1 MVKEYLKNR
10 WRKLDNTAKIF
21 SLETDS
27 NINVFRYSVV
37 LKVKIEKDTLLKA
50 LNKALEYYSVFR
62 TKICSGIFWNYL
74 EFNPKEVKVF
84 LEDDV
89 PCQFIDFKENND
101 YLFRVSYY
109 KNKINVDFFH
119 ILTDGTGAAEFMK
132 FLIYNYLDLKYDN
145 KFYEEK
151 DIKTIDYQ
159 DQYLKNYDRNDKTK
173 HDVSLAFQIKGKI
186 LDVNNTYHY
195 VIPVSAVKKLSKDS
209 GVSITEYLTA
219 LYIYAMYTSIYDGRS
234 GKEIIITVP
243 INLRKYYDV
252 DTLSNF
258 FACMDINPRLVSN
271 GIISF
276 EDCLMA
282 VHGEFKKKLTD
293 DKVRGYLN
301 RDVRLGLNLPIRL
314 VPLPIKR
321 FFINLLC
328 KVINRTVTSTVSNVG
343 KFDIDDKYK
352 KYVDNVYVLV
362 LPGKVQKIKCT
373 VCSYDNNLNVTIN
386 SNINDVEFEKRFYE
400 LLKEKVNK
408 VKVINNTGMD
418 FR

>member
-1 MVKEYLKNR
+1 
-10 WRKLDNTAKIF
+10 
-21 SLETDS
+21 
-27 NINVFRYSVV
+27 
-37 LKVKIEKDTLLKA
+37 
-50 LNKALEYYSVFR
+50 
-62 TKICSGIFWNYL
+62 
-74 EFNPKEVKVF
+74 
-84 LEDDV
+84 
-89 PCQFIDFKENND
+89 
-101 YLFRVSYY
+101 
-109 KNKINVDFFH
+109 
-119 ILTDGTGAAEFMK
+119 
-132 FLIYNYLDLKYDN
+132 
-145 KFYEEK
+145 
-151 DIKTIDYQ
+151 
-159 DQYLKNYDRNDKTK
+159 
-173 HDVSLAFQIKGKI
+173 
-186 LDVNNTYHY
+186 
-195 VIPVSAVKKLSKDS
+195 
-209 GVSITEYLTA
+209 
-219 LYIYAMYTSIYDGRS
+219 
-234 GKEIIITVP
+234 
-243 INLRKYYDV
+243 
-252 DTLSNF
+252 
-258 FACMDINPRLVSN
+258 
-271 GIISF
+271 
-276 EDCLMA
+276 MA